1 MARRYINRKD
11 DYTAAGSLTRADY
24 RDESAAGYAVASEAV
39 VVPAAADSEGFYRVR
54 LDFRPRQGTLVV
66 TRNSDSQVLEQV
78 AIGATLGANQVGVDF
93 ALGVLRFPASA
104 ATVAHTAAYTGEGSV
119 LLAEGLIR
127 VEGELSPLLSGAVRG
142 PASATNNAL
151 VVYDG
156 TTGKLVKN
164 STVTVD
170 NGALTASSFSASV
183 QVSAPRFALQG
194 TGSGVT
200 FLDTLADVSRDVV
213 FPDLAGT
220 MALSGAAQAVSFG
233 SLTLTTDL
241 AIADGGTGASTAA
254 GARTNLGLGSAAERD
269 GAAFF
274 FRRKAITVG
283 AGGYTASATD
293 DSGAVIY
300 MTGSSGKLN
309 IPSASGNQNA
319 EFIIISTSAGE
330 VVETASE
337 IKDPYGIFDGG
348 ATVIWDGNNGRG
360 VLHLISDGTNWVA
373 INSINFVFL

>member
-11 DYTAAGSLTRADY
+11 DYTAAGSLARGDY

-78 AIGATLGANQVGVDF
+78 AISATLGANQVGVDF

-104 ATVAHTAAYTGEGSV
+104 TTVAHVASYTGEGSV

-127 VEGELSPLLSGAVRG
+127 VEGELSPLLTAAVRG
-142 PASATNNAL
+142 PASATNNA
-151 VVYDG
+151 VVLYDG

-170 NGALTASSFSASV
+170 GGALTA
-183 QVSAPRFALQG
+183 
-194 TGSGVT
+194 
-200 FLDTLADVSRDVV
+200 ADVRAT
-213 FPDLAGT
+213 AGLLVKGAT
-220 MALSGAAQAVSFG
+220 SDFDHVISGSTLTANVNLILPAVGGTFAISGSTQAVSFG

-254 GARTNLGLGSAAERD
+254 TARTNLGLGSASERD
-269 GAAFF
+269 GNAFF
-274 FRRKAITVG
+274 FRRKVITVSGDGYTFAVATDAG
-283 AGGYTASATD
+283 ALVIMNSASDNLTIPAATGAAGCEVVIVSINATSPGISFGSDLKDASGTLDDFNSIINGGGYAT
-293 DSGAVIY
+293 
-300 MTGSSGKLN
+300 
-309 IPSASGNQNA
+309 
-319 EFIIISTSAGE
+319 
-330 VVETASE
+330 
-337 IKDPYGIFDGG
+337 
-348 ATVIWDGNNGRG
+348 
-360 VLHLISDGTNWVA
+360 LHIISDGTNWIVLSA
-373 INSINFVFL
+373 AGDWQFL

>member
-11 DYTAAGSLTRADY
+11 DYTAAGSLARGDY

-78 AIGATLGANQVGVDF
+78 AISATLGANQVGVDF

-127 VEGELSPLLSGAVRG
+127 VEGELSPLLTAAVRG

-151 VVYDG
+151 AVFDG
-156 TTGKLVKN
+156 TTGKLVKSGFAVDTATQFSIPLALVIFPN
-164 STVTVD
+164 S
-170 NGALTASSFSASV
+170 NLTGNPVAFTLA
-183 QVSAPRFALQG
+183 SAPTDQRTITIPVA
-194 TGSGVT
+194 
-200 FLDTLADVSRDVV
+200 AD
-213 FPDLAGT
+213 GT
-220 MALSGAAQAVSFG
+220 MALSGAGQAVSFG

-254 GARTNLGLGSAAERD
+254 TARTNLGLGSAAERD

-274 FRRKAITVG
+274 FRRKVVTVG

-330 VVETASE
+330 GVETASE
-337 IKDPYGIFDGG
+337 IKDPYGLFDD
-348 ATVIWDGNNGRG
+348 ATTVIWDGNNGRG

-373 INSINFVFL
+373 INSINFAFL